1 MWKMTLDYYGNGG
14 GKKKH
19 SLIIII
25 IIIIIIINSII
36 SSKNFP
42 QMEDTQTYFSIPFS
56 FPQILLG

>member
-1 MWKMTLDYYGNGG
+1 MVMVG

-19 SLIIII
+19 SLII